1 MINNGTLIV
10 IAAILVWITMCFPV
24 EGRKGLILM
33 LVRGILYLLI
43 TGLLLYVIVGKYP
56 ELGWAFSI
64 IVLSILDVLSIVYA
78 LWCIY
83 RAGKDLKTRQTKM
96 IRLHR
101 CKLWRG
107 KTIDDG
113 NGTYQL
119 FGVDDQEIKS
129 CIEMLMR
136 TDAGT
141 GFMHE
146 SFHKDN
152 PQNFTRSWFA
162 WANTLFGE
170 LILRLVNEKML

>member
-119 FGVDDQEIKS
+119 FGVDDQEVKRKFRISKSRFQDLLDASGNLDVWYYPATRIVDQIK
-129 CIEMLMR
+129 ER
-136 TDAGT
+136 R
-141 GFMHE
+141 
-146 SFHKDN
+146 
-152 PQNFTRSWFA
+152 RSQ
-162 WANTLFGE
+162 
-170 LILRLVNEKML
+170 

>member
-96 IRLHR
+96 VHLHC
-101 CKLWRG
+101 CKLRRG
-107 KTIDDG
+107 KTVDDG

-119 FGVDDQEIKS
+119 FGVDDQEIKWKFRIS
-129 CIEMLMR
+129 KSRFQDLL
-136 TDAGT
+136 DASGNL
-141 GFMHE
+141 
-146 SFHKDN
+146 DVWYY
-152 PQNFTRSWFA
+152 PATRIVDQIKERRRSQ
-162 WANTLFGE
+162 
-170 LILRLVNEKML
+170 

>member
-1 MINNGTLIV
+1 MINNGTLVV
-10 IAAILVWITMCFPV
+10 IAAILVWITMHFPV

-33 LVRGILYLLI
+33 LVRGIIYLLI
-43 TGLLLYVIVGKYP
+43 TGLLLCVVVDKYP
-56 ELGWAFSI
+56 ELGWAFSM

-119 FGVDDQEIKS
+119 FGVDDQEVKWKFRISKSRFQDLLDASGNLDVWYYPATRIVDQIK
-129 CIEMLMR
+129 ER
-136 TDAGT
+136 
-141 GFMHE
+141 
-146 SFHKDN
+146 
-152 PQNFTRSWFA
+152 R
-162 WANTLFGE
+162 
-170 LILRLVNEKML
+170 R